1 MSSPKCVSWLGRE
14 PAAFLLTYLAVACLM
29 LLAALAVKRLWIG
42 ILIPAVPALIL
53 CVVNYLKL
61 SVNGIGLVVSDM
73 ALAGNAGTLME
84 FMPPKL
90 RFPGWGIL
98 ATVLLVGA
106 VVAAKVLAPALPKD
120 LQGKCRRGIAALI
133 AVAVAAAVL
142 LAPWFYYTG
151 PKTENQAERDDRLGL
166 LAGLYGG
173 VLRAV
178 SRL

>member
-1 MSSPKCVSWLGRE
+1 MDRRPWGKGDERWFWVWLCAAPLLLILSIEFITRVSPLSVFSWLGRE

-120 LQGKCRRGIAALI
+120 LQGKCR
-133 AVAVAAAVL
+133 
-142 LAPWFYYTG
+142 
-151 PKTENQAERDDRLGL
+151 DRKS
-166 LAGLYGG
+166 
-173 VLRAV
+173 VV
-178 SRL
+178 